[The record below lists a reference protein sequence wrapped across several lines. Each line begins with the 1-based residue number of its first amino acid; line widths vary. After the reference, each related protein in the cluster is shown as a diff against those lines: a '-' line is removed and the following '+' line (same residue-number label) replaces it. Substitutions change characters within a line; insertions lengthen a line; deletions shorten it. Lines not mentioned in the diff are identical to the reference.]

1 MEVKMPQ
8 KPKFDAAQAQE
19 MVDMFKDG
27 KAIKA
32 IARDMNTSPIT
43 VKSYLKKAG
52 VQKRP
57 GKKGRPKAMRAA
69 PADKAAKSAAK
80 PASLAQLVMQLKQT
94 EADIAGIQQC
104 LAQAVA
110 KQARQLE
117 QLKQMVKI

>member
-1 MEVKMPQ
+1 MPQ

-69 PADKAAKSAAK
+69 PAAKAAKAGKSAAK
-80 PASLAQLVMQLKQT
+80 PSSLAQLVGQLKQT

-104 LAQAVA
+104 LAQAVV